1 MNLYE
6 ELKFQPKDD
15 GSKPSTLYLTVLG
28 ALVYSKP
35 MYPSSEQN
43 WASEIL
49 DEACVL
55 VKLYRKESD
64 SFASDLQNYM
74 DSCFADFKPGEME
87 VIIACFYV
95 LAYDHLSESDRKE
108 LLSIIETDG
117 LTPHILAELVSK
129 HTLSR
134 PHDHELADDPE
145 AMLDHFEKYF
155 SSMREAIS
163 QQKKNQ
169 EEKIADMQAH
179 IKDMQ
184 AHANEQAETIAAMR
198 EEKEA
203 LQTKLDKAT
212 KKQTILQN
220 KLVLKGKR
228 IEEVESMLKKE
239 QNESKKQKSIAESR
253 MQRLKELTEAQNNAP
268 PAQPVQTGIDAA
280 LTFDGILD
288 RINEMGMT
296 YDEAKPIIHLLTKVM
311 LDANPTKEQKCKL
324 NDIEKRLRQRNLP
337 SIHNQNSIFGSNVNL
352 GNAIN
357 SQFHSSSSTPPD
369 SSLPPSD
376 SSSTPPDSS
385 SEDSP

>member
-1 MNLYE
+1 MGSLVLNSYE
-6 ELKFQPKDD
+6 ELKYQPKDD
-15 GSKPSTLYLTVLG
+15 GSKPSELYLTVLG
-28 ALVYSKP
+28 ALVYYKP

-55 VKLYRKESD
+55 VKLYRTEGD

-117 LTPHILAELVSK
+117 LTPHILAGLVGK

-134 PHDHELADDPE
+134 PNDHDLADDPE
-145 AMLDHFEKYF
+145 AMLDLFEKGV
-155 SSMREAIS
+155 SIMREAIS

-169 EEKIADMQAH
+169 EEKIADMQAR

-184 AHANEQAETIAAMR
+184 AHANEQAETIAAIR
-198 EEKEA
+198 EEQEA

-220 KLVLKGKR
+220 KLVSKGKR
-228 IEEVESMLKKE
+228 IEEVESMLKKA
-239 QNESKKQKSIAESR
+239 QNEAKKQKSIADSR
-253 MQRLKELTEAQNNAP
+253 MQKLQALTEGQNAP

-280 LTFDGILD
+280 LTFDSILD
-288 RINEMGMT
+288 YINELELPLE
-296 YDEAKPIIHLLTKVM
+296 EAKPIIQLLKQVM
-311 LDANPTKEQKCKL
+311 LENNPTHEHKRKLKET
-324 NDIEKRLRQRNLP
+324 EKRLNHRSLP
-337 SIHNQNSIFGSNVNL
+337 SMHNHNSISGSNVNL

-357 SQFHSSSSTPPD
+357 SQFY
-369 SSLPPSD
+369 

-385 SEDSP
+385 SEDSPESMPTAAP